1 VVIERPS
8 FNVRDYLWSG
18 TVGLISAA
26 GQLRWWPSSPFSRSV
41 RATLSAASWSRSPG
55 PACRRKDHRARA
67 GRHHEAHRTLS
78 ARADPHQRD
87 GGRRDS
93 LAFWAI
99 GLENA
104 AVWGIL
110 AAVTNLIPYI
120 GSVIVMAAAGLVAF
134 LQFNSIEM
142 ALLVGGASLVIHTFV
157 GNLLVPF
164 SRAER
169 AG

>member
-1 VVIERPS
+1 M
-8 FNVRDYLWSG
+8 
-18 TVGLISAA
+18 
-26 GQLRWWPSSPFSRSV
+26 
-41 RATLSAASWSRSPG
+41 
-55 PACRRKDHRARA
+55 
-67 GRHHEAHRTLS
+67 
-78 ARADPHQRD
+78 
-87 GGRRDS
+87 
-93 LAFWAI
+93 
-99 GLENA
+99 
-104 AVWGIL
+104 WGIL